1 MSTYFVELNS
11 YIARNKIIS
20 IFYLTDEQLRIFFI
34 EINET
39 YTSVMIAIRNTIE
52 LIIKSL
58 TLKNTERSIM
68 FSIFANVNEFV
79 MNDTSLLR
87 IKNKNS

>member
-1 MSTYFVELNS
+1 
-11 YIARNKIIS
+11 
-20 IFYLTDEQLRIFFI
+20 
-34 EINET
+34 
-39 YTSVMIAIRNTIE
+39 MIAIRNTIE